1 MRIGEVTEEDWK
13 LLLEHSNTNV
23 PMDQFTDAIRLYFAK
38 KSVAQYIYQKL
49 LQLGQ
54 PVAKIQAK
62 HSGHGA
68 SAGTSDEPGGL
79 DAVLFFYPQW
89 QM

>member
-1 MRIGEVTEEDWK
+1 
-13 LLLEHSNTNV
+13 
-23 PMDQFTDAIRLYFAK
+23 
-38 KSVAQYIYQKL
+38 

-79 DAVLFFYPQW
+79 DAVLFFYPQK
-89 QM
+89 QK

>member
-38 KSVAQYIYQKL
+38 KSVAQYNYQKL

-54 PVAKIQAK
+54 PVAKI
-62 HSGHGA
+62 HGA

-79 DAVLFFYPQW
+79 DAVLFFYPQN
-89 QM
+89 QK